1 MDTMVD
7 YGLPKENIPVCL
19 STIFEEVLELSTRV
33 IQYLQYRQTGLIEM
47 SGLQKTGL
55 QQRILQFQKN
65 RAGRARNCCC
75 TRKKNTRK
83 NKLK

>member
-7 YGLPKENIPVCL
+7 YGLPKENICL

-33 IQYLQYRQTGLIEM
+33 MQYLQYRQTGLIEM
-47 SGLQKTGL
+47 SGLQKSAL
-55 QQRILQFQKN
+55 QKRILQFQKN

-75 TRKKNTRK
+75 TRKKTQGK
-83 NKLK
+83 TS